1 MIPDNQLE
9 DILSA
14 LDRLEEAVDLARCA
28 VNEQW
33 DIVPRERDLC
43 LDLDMAEIAKATQAL
58 DDARPA

>member
-9 DILSA
+9 DILAA
-14 LDRLEEAVDLARCA
+14 LDKLEEAVDLARCA

-43 LDLDMAEIAKATQAL
+43 LDLDMAEIEGGLL
-58 DDARPA
+58 DLREVAP